1 MDHQAALLI
10 GVLALAL
17 VLFVTQVVRIEV
29 TALGLVVALPLL
41 GLLSPEQ
48 ALTGFSSPATITVA
62 AMLVMSA
69 GLERAGVVDWV
80 VAWMARFTGGGL
92 ARLLLVL
99 AVPSVLFSA
108 FVNNTPVVAMMI
120 PVALALARRSGLSP
134 SKVLIPLSYFSI
146 LGGTCTLFGTSTNI
160 LVDVLWRDA
169 GGPGFEVFEFSRL
182 GLVFVGVGVLYVL
195 AVGARILPE
204 RAGLTELLAASAPG
218 RFVTEVVLEAESR
231 YDGQRLRDAFPARK
245 ELTVI
250 EVVRGEEP
258 ILQPDGDF
266 VLRAGDVLFV
276 ESTARSIAH
285 LLEGRGVSRGTAVAD
300 DRRVPLHE
308 LFAGEA
314 LERPSAIL
322 DPEPEDE
329 GERVSRV
336 DLRIAEAVV
345 TPNSRFVGRRVG
357 ALGLSRK
364 YGVAV
369 LAIRRLGRQHQF
381 QLREFRLRPGD
392 VLLVQG
398 EPSALRLLHEEG
410 DVLLVEGV
418 ESSLTFPDRAPLA
431 IGVLSLVVLLASL
444 RVAPIVLLALAGVGA
459 LLATRCLTP
468 RQAIGAL
475 EPEVV
480 LLLAGTIPLG
490 LAMQEVGLADSIAA
504 AMGGVLDPGRPWLL
518 VGGLYLFTVLL
529 TEVLSNNATAVLLT
543 PIALSLAAESGLRPE
558 PLLLTVAFGA
568 SASFSTPI
576 GYQTNAL
583 VMGPGGYRFGDY
595 LRFGLPLSLALT
607 VIASLVIPRLWPL
620 T

>member
-1 MDHQAALLI
+1 MDPRSALLI
-10 GVLALAL
+10 GVLAVAL
-17 VLFVTQVVRIEV
+17 VLFVTQLVRIEV
-29 TALGLVVALPLL
+29 TALGLIVALPLL
-41 GLLSPEQ
+41 GLLTPEQ
-48 ALTGFSSPATITVA
+48 ALAGFSSPATLTVA

-80 VAWMARFTGGGL
+80 VAWMTRFTTGGL
-92 ARLLLVL
+92 VRLWLVL

-108 FVNNTPVVAMMI
+108 FINNTPVVAMMI
-120 PVALALARRSGLSP
+120 PVALALARRAGLSP

-169 GGPGFEVFEFSRL
+169 GGKGFEIFEFSRL
-182 GLVFVGVGVLYVL
+182 GLLFVAVGVLYVL
-195 AVGARILPE
+195 AVGTWVLPN
-204 RAGLTELLAASAPG
+204 RQGLTELLAAGTPG
-218 RFVTEVVLEAESR
+218 RFVTEVVLEEGSR
-231 YDGQRLRDAFPARK
+231 YGGQRLRDAFPAHK

-258 ILQPDGDF
+258 ILKPDGDF
-266 VLRAGDVLFV
+266 ALRAGDVLFV
-276 ESTARSIAH
+276 ESSARSIAH
-285 LLEGRGVSRGTAVAD
+285 LLEGKGVSRGTAVVD

-314 LERPSAIL
+314 LERPNVVL
-322 DPEPEDE
+322 DPDPEE
-329 GERVSRV
+329 ERERLSRV

-345 TPNSRFVGRRVG
+345 TPISRFVGRRVG

-398 EPSALRLLHEEG
+398 NPSSLRLLHEEG

-418 ESSLTFPDRAPLA
+418 ESSMTFPDRAPLA
-431 IGVLSLVVLLASL
+431 IGILSSVVLLASL
-444 RVAPIVLLALAGVGA
+444 RVAPIVFLALAGVGA

-468 RQAIGAL
+468 RQAIGAI

-490 LAMQEVGLADSIAA
+490 LAMQDVGLADSVATA
-504 AMGGVLDPGRPWLL
+504 LAGVLEPGRPWMLI
-518 VGGLYLFTVLL
+518 GGLYLFTVLL

-543 PIALSLAAESGLRPE
+543 PIALSISAETGVHPE

-595 LRFGLPLSLALT
+595 LRFGLPLSLGLT
-607 VIASLVIPRLWPL
+607 VIASLAIPWLWPL